1 MLELPQYHDKS
12 IRKEKLL
19 LRNEQ
24 RKWFLEMKYTL
35 VKML

>member
-1 MLELPQYHDKS
+1 MLELLQYHDKS
-12 IRKEKLL
+12 IRNEKLL